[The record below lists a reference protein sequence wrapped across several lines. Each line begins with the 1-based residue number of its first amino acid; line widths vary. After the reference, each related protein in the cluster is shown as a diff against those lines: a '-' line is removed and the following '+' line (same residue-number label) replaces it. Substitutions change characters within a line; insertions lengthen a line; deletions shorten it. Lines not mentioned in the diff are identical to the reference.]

1 MARSC
6 YGDVSVTTQLLHLAI
21 FAAVIVAL
29 AAVTRLVPGA
39 SRRRLRRSV
48 VLYGLHIAVAIA
60 SVSLR
65 YFTYSAIAEG
75 FELASTL
82 LEVLLIIN
90 LSALA
95 IFDLLLPVARL
106 DFPDILH
113 DLAVGAAYVVAAGW
127 LMHRAGVNLTSIIAT
142 SAVVTAVIGLSLQAT
157 LGNVVGGLALQ
168 VDDSV
173 QEGDWIEFENK
184 QQAQVKKVRWRHTV
198 LETRDSDTLIVPNSM
213 LMGQAIKVLGKRDGE
228 QVPHR
233 QWVYFCVDFRFS
245 PGDVIAAVNQALVA
259 APITGV
265 ADNPMANCI
274 CADLA
279 RENRDGYVL
288 YAVRYWIQDLWRNDT
303 TNSDVRERVF
313 SALKRADIP
322 LAIPAAAVFLS
333 QEDSARAERKAQR
346 SAQSKLR
353 SLDAVALFEHLDDA
367 ERKALAQTARRTPFG
382 RAEVITRQ
390 GAKANWL
397 YVLSK
402 GEVEV
407 RIASPEGDKRVA
419 VLKAPSFFGEM
430 ALMTGQPREA
440 TVVAL
445 TEVECLRI
453 DKADFQGILQRRPAI
468 AERISEILATR
479 RVELDAAREG
489 FDPEAHSQRLSREN
503 VRILRGIK
511 DFFGL

>member
-1 MARSC
+1 M
-6 YGDVSVTTQLLHLAI
+6 TEHLIRLAT
-21 FAAVIVAL
+21 FAAIIVIL
-29 AAVTRLVPGA
+29 AGITRLVPSA

-48 VLYGLHIAVAIA
+48 VLFALYIGVLLATLPIAKTGFSEIA
-60 SVSLR
+60 
-65 YFTYSAIAEG
+65 AG
-75 FELASTL
+75 FALASDL
-82 LEVLLIIN
+82 LRVLLIIN

-95 IFDLLLPVARL
+95 LFDLLLPIARW

-113 DLAVGAAYVVAAGW
+113 DLTVGAAYVVAAGW
-127 LMHRAGVNLTSIIAT
+127 LMHHAGVNLTSIIAT

-168 VDDSV
+168 VDESI

-198 LETRDSDTLIVPNSM
+198 LETRDSDTLIVPNGQ
-213 LMGQAIKVLGKRDGE
+213 LMGQSLKVLGKRDG
-228 QVPHR
+228 QPVPHR

-245 PGDVIAAVNQALVA
+245 PADVISVVNQALLA

-265 ADNPMANCI
+265 VSSPAANCI
-274 CADLA
+274 CNDLA

-288 YAVRYWIQDLWRNDT
+288 YAVRYWIDDLWRNDT
-303 TNSDVRERVF
+303 TNSDVRERVY

-322 LAIPAAAVFLS
+322 LAIPAAALFLS
-333 QEDSARAERKAQR
+333 HEDSARAERKAER
-346 SAQSKLR
+346 AVQSKLR
-353 SLDAVALFEHLDDA
+353 TLDEIELFKHLDAG
-367 ERKALAQTARRTPFG
+367 ERRALAQATRRTPFG

-390 GAKANWL
+390 GAQANWL
-397 YVLSK
+397 YVLAK

-407 RIASPEGDKRVA
+407 RVSSADGERRVA

-445 TEVECLRI
+445 TEVECLRV
-453 DKADFQGILQRRPAI
+453 DKADFQGILQKRPAI
-468 AERISEILATR
+468 AERISEILAAR
-479 RVELDAAREG
+479 RVELDAARG
-489 FDPEAHSQRLSREN
+489 DLDADAQQRLSHEN
-503 VRILRGIK
+503 IRILSGIRQ
-511 DFFGL
+511 FFGL

>member
-1 MARSC
+1 MTA
-6 YGDVSVTTQLLHLAI
+6 QLLHLAI
-21 FAAVIVAL
+21 FAAIIVAL
-29 AAVTRLVPGA
+29 AAVMRLVPHA

-48 VLYGLHIAVAIA
+48 VLYALHVGIVVATIALRRAGFTAVAG
-60 SVSLR
+60 
-65 YFTYSAIAEG
+65 G
-75 FELASTL
+75 FEVGSSL
-82 LEVLLIIN
+82 LEVLLMIN

-95 IFDLLLPVARL
+95 VFDLLLPVARL

-113 DLAVGAAYVVAAGW
+113 DLSVGAAYLVAAGW
-127 LMHRAGVNLTSIIAT
+127 LMHRAGFNVTSIIAT
-142 SAVVTAVIGLSLQAT
+142 SAIVTAVIGLSLQAT
-157 LGNVVGGLALQ
+157 LGNIVGGLALQ
-168 VDDSV
+168 VDDSI

-184 QQAQVKKVRWRHTV
+184 QQAQVKKIRWRHTV
-198 LETRDSDTLIVPNSM
+198 LETRDSDTLIVPNGM
-213 LMGQAIKVLGKRDGE
+213 LMSQAIKVLGKRDGKP
-228 QVPHR
+228 VPHR
-233 QWVYFCVDFRFS
+233 QWVFFSVDFRFS
-245 PGDVIAAVNQALVA
+245 PGEVINVVNQALVA

-265 ADNPMANCI
+265 EANPIANCI
-274 CADLA
+274 CMDLG
-279 RENRDGYVL
+279 REHRDGYVL
-288 YAVRYWIQDLWRNDT
+288 YAARFWIQDLWRNDA
-303 TNSDVRERVF
+303 TNSDVRERIF

-346 SAQSKLR
+346 AVQSKLR
-353 SLDAVALFEHLDDA
+353 SLDNVELFKHLDDS
-367 ERKALAQTARRTPFG
+367 ERSALAQTARRTPFG
-382 RAEVITRQ
+382 RAEVITRE

-402 GEVEV
+402 GDVEV
-407 RIASPEGDKRVA
+407 RIATPEGDKRVA

-468 AERISEILATR
+468 AERISEILAGR
-479 RVELDAAREG
+479 RVELDAARG
-489 FDPEAHSQRLSREN
+489 GLDPAAQSQRLSHEN
-503 VRILRGIK
+503 VRILRGIR

>member
-1 MARSC
+1 
-6 YGDVSVTTQLLHLAI
+6 VTGQFLHVGVL
-21 FAAVIVAL
+21 AAVIVAL
-29 AAVTRLVPGA
+29 AAIMRLVPSA
-39 SRRRLRRSV
+39 PRKRLRRSV
-48 VLYGLHIAVAIA
+48 VLFALHVGLVVAGFA
-60 SVSLR
+60 LQR
-65 YFTYSAIAEG
+65 FNLPAIAEG
-75 FELASTL
+75 VALASSL

-95 IFDLLLPVARL
+95 LFDLLLPIARVDL
-106 DFPDILH
+106 PDILH
-113 DLAVGAAYVVAAGW
+113 DLTVGAAYLVAAGW
-127 LMHRAGVNLTSIIAT
+127 LMHRAGFNLTSIIAT
-142 SAVVTAVIGLSLQAT
+142 SAIVTAVIGLSLQAT
-157 LGNVVGGLALQ
+157 LGNIVGGLALQ
-168 VDDSV
+168 VDDSI

-184 QQAQVKKVRWRHTV
+184 QQAQVKKIRWRHTV
-198 LETRDSDTLIVPNSM
+198 LETRDSDTLIVPNGM

-228 QVPHR
+228 PVPHR

-245 PGDVIAAVNQALVA
+245 PGEVIGAINQALVA

-265 ADNPMANCI
+265 EANPMANCI
-274 CADLA
+274 CMDLG

-288 YAVRYWIQDLWRNDT
+288 YAVRYWIEDLWRNDS
-303 TNSDVRERVF
+303 TNSDVRERVY

-333 QEDSARAERKAQR
+333 QEDSARAEEKAQR
-346 SAQSKLR
+346 AVQSKLR
-353 SLDAVALFEHLDDA
+353 SLDNVELFKHLDDA
-367 ERKALAQTARRTPFG
+367 ERSALAQTARRTPFG

-402 GEVEV
+402 GDVEV
-407 RIASPEGDKRVA
+407 RLATPEGDKRVA

-468 AERISEILATR
+468 AERISEILASR

-489 FDPEAHSQRLSREN
+489 LDPDAHSQRLSREN

>member
-1 MARSC
+1 VC
-6 YGDVSVTTQLLHLAI
+6 YGDGSVTAALLHLAI

-29 AAVTRLVPGA
+29 AAVSRLVPRA

-48 VLYGLHIAVAIA
+48 VLYALYLVTALAGLGLHRAGF
-60 SVSLR
+60 L
-65 YFTYSAIAEG
+65 AIAEG
-75 FELASTL
+75 FELGSSL

-95 IFDLLLPVARL
+95 LFDLLLPVARL
-106 DFPDILH
+106 DLPDILH
-113 DLAVGAAYVVAAGW
+113 DLAVGAAYLVAAGW
-127 LMHRAGVNLTSIIAT
+127 LMHHAGFNVTSIIAT

-157 LGNVVGGLALQ
+157 LGNIVGGLALQ
-168 VDDSV
+168 VDDSI
-173 QEGDWIEFENK
+173 QEGDWLEFENK
-184 QQAQVKKVRWRHTV
+184 QQAQVKKIRWRHTV
-198 LETRDSDTLIVPNSM
+198 LETRDSDTLIVPNGM
-213 LMGQAIKVLGKRDGE
+213 LMSQAIKVLGKRDGE
-228 QVPHR
+228 AVAHR
-233 QWVYFCVDFRFS
+233 QWIYFCVDFRFS
-245 PGDVIAAVNQALVA
+245 PGDVISVVNQALVA

-265 ADNPMANCI
+265 EQNPVANCI
-274 CADLA
+274 CMDLA

-288 YAVRYWIQDLWRNDT
+288 YAVRYWISDLWRNDS
-303 TNSDVRERVF
+303 TNSDVRERIF

-322 LAIPAAAVFLS
+322 LAIPAAALFLT
-333 QEDSARAERKAQR
+333 QEDPAKDERKAQR
-346 SAQSKLR
+346 AVQAKLR
-353 SLDAVALFEHLDDA
+353 SLDKVELFKHLDEA
-367 ERKALAQTARRTPFG
+367 ERSALAQTARRTPFG

-390 GAKANWL
+390 GAQANWL
-397 YVLSK
+397 YVLAK

-407 RIASPEGDKRVA
+407 RIAAPEGDKRVA

-453 DKADFQGILQRRPAI
+453 DKADFQGILQKRPAI
-468 AERISEILATR
+468 AERISEILAAR

-489 FDPEAHSQRLSREN
+489 LDPEAHSQRFSHEN
-503 VRILRGIK
+503 LRILRGIR

>member
-1 MARSC
+1 M
-6 YGDVSVTTQLLHLAI
+6 TTQLLHLAI
-21 FAAVIVAL
+21 FAAVIIAL

-48 VLYGLHIAVAIA
+48 LLYALHVVAVLAGMAIRSAGQTEIAAGFDLANGLL
-60 SVSLR
+60 S
-65 YFTYSAIAEG
+65 
-75 FELASTL
+75 
-82 LEVLLIIN
+82 VLLVIN
-90 LSALA
+90 LSALGL
-95 IFDLLLPVARL
+95 FDLLLPLARL

-113 DLAVGAAYVVAAGW
+113 DLAVGAAYLVAAGW

-157 LGNVVGGLALQ
+157 LGNIVGGLALQ
-168 VDDSV
+168 VDDSI

-184 QQAQVKKVRWRHTV
+184 QQGQVKQIRWRHTV
-198 LETRDSDTLIVPNSM
+198 IETRDFDTLIVPNGQ
-213 LMGQAIKVLGKRDGE
+213 LMSQTLKVLGKRNG
-228 QVPHR
+228 QSAHHR
-233 QWVYFCVDFRFS
+233 MWVYFCVDFRFS
-245 PGDVIAAVNQALVA
+245 PGDVISVVNTALA
-259 APITGV
+259 SAPIPGV
-265 ADNPMANCI
+265 APNPVAHAI
-274 CADLA
+274 CMDLA
-279 RENRDGYVL
+279 RDNRDGYAI
-288 YAVRYWIQDLWRNDT
+288 YAVRYWLADLARDDPT
-303 TNSDVRERVF
+303 SSDVRERIF
-313 SALKRADIP
+313 SALRRASIP
-322 LAIPAAAVFLS
+322 LAIPAAALFMS
-333 QEDSARAERKAQR
+333 EESSERTERKEAR
-346 SAQSKLR
+346 DVEAKLR
-353 SLDAVALFEHLDDA
+353 ALSNIDLFGHLDDG
-367 ERKALAQTARRTPFG
+367 ERGALARAARATPFG

-453 DKADFQGILQRRPAI
+453 DKADFQGILQRRPTI
-468 AERISEILATR
+468 AEHISEILATR